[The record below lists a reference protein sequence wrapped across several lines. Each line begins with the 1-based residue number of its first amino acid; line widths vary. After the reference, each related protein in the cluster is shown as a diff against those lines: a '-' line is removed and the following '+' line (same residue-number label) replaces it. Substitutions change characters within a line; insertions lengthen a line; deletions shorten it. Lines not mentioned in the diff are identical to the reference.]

1 MLHVDMSMSEAKRC
15 EACCGTDGVL
25 LLTRCTAPN
34 SVFRGHWRVDLSG
47 EHSVSD
53 DCHGR
58 AARSV
63 CRCCWRIGLR
73 RPATVGRL
81 GNHQS
86 RESDECECWSQL
98 PGGENQASAAC
109 RLKPEVPVGL
119 PVGRALYWRA
129 LNDMGQ

>member
-1 MLHVDMSMSEAKRC
+1 MTFTVGAHAATADAMLHVDMSMSEAKRC

-86 RESDECECWSQL
+86 RESAERECSVAVTRRRESGICSLSSQ
-98 PGGENQASAAC
+98 A
-109 RLKPEVPVGL
+109 
-119 PVGRALYWRA
+119 
-129 LNDMGQ
+129 